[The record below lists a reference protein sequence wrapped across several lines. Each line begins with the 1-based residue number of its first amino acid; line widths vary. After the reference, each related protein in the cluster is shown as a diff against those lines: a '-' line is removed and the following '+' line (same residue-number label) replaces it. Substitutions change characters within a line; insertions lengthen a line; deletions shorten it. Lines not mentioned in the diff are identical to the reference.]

1 MSKKVLPNFLA
12 NFLPNIFGK
21 KVFKTAAEKKAE
33 RCFKNIGCTPPTT
46 NSQED
51 NSQAPFNLSL
61 NSLGT
66 SSSDHY
72 EDCISVSCKDKKDAT
87 TICLDNEVI
96 NSDVLERL
104 KSTLNQK
111 GTKIVKIEFKNLTFD
126 KSIIELLNE
135 LGRNNCVLENLKI
148 LIIDGLTIKGETT
161 ESKGKIITALLIM
174 ILNMKNIEVLDFSG
188 VVLDSKFYLIKP
200 FFGEPTFATGDEYT
214 NTVCY
219 IFHSILL
226 NLKHLQY
233 FNFTNNTID
242 SKEYSKIFEGRR
254 FPYYPLLEKY
264 GKKNTSSILRYED
277 ELSTGIESG
286 KYVINITKLPP
297 VDKSLAP
304 VDKSLD
310 RTIKINASNNK
321 DLQDKLL
328 KNMNNEDVLE
338 KLKDILCSLKGG
350 WKKIPKTNL
359 KAKHK
364 PLKANPKP
372 VKAKPKT
379 LKANPK
385 PLKANPKPV
394 KANHKPVKAKPKPV
408 KANPKPVKANPKPLK
423 ANPKSKT
430 K

>member
-12 NFLPNIFGK
+12 NFLANIF
-21 KVFKTAAEKKAE
+21 KTDAEKKAE
-33 RCFKNIGCTPPTT
+33 KCFNNIGCTPPTT
-46 NSQED
+46 KSQED
-51 NSQAPFNLSL
+51 NSQTPFYLSMS
-61 NSLGT
+61 SLGT
-66 SSSDHY
+66 SISDHSDHY

-87 TICLDNEVI
+87 TICLDNE
-96 NSDVLERL
+96 LERL
-104 KSTLNQK
+104 KSTLKQQ

-126 KSIIELLNE
+126 KSIIELLND
-135 LGRNNCVLENLKI
+135 LGRNKDVLKNLKI

-161 ESKGKIITALLIM
+161 ESKGEIITALLNM
-174 ILNMKNIEVLDFSG
+174 ILKMKNIEVLDFSG
-188 VVLDSKFYLIKP
+188 VVLDSKFYLINPSFDK
-200 FFGEPTFATGDEYT
+200 PTFFESDEYT

-242 SKEYSKIFEGRR
+242 SIEYSKIFRGRR

-264 GKKNTSSILRYED
+264 GKKNTSSILPYKT
-277 ELSTGIESG
+277 ELSTGIESE
-286 KYVINITKLPP
+286 KYVINITELPP
-297 VDKSLAP
+297 VDKPLAP

-359 KAKHK
+359 KAK
-364 PLKANPKP
+364 
-372 VKAKPKT
+372 
-379 LKANPK
+379 PK

-394 KANHKPVKAKPKPV
+394 KA
-408 KANPKPVKANPKPLK
+408 KPVKANPKPLK

>member
-51 NSQAPFNLSL
+51 NSQAPFYLSL

-87 TICLDNEVI
+87 TICLDNKVK

-135 LGRNNCVLENLKI
+135 LGRKNCVLENLKI
-148 LIIDGLTIKGETT
+148 LIIDGLTIEDESSKGE
-161 ESKGKIITALLIM
+161 IITALLIM
-174 ILNMKNIEVLDFSG
+174 ILKMKNIEVLDFSG
-188 VVLDSKFYLIKP
+188 VVLDSKFYLINP
-200 FFGEPTFATGDEYT
+200 FFGEPTFATGDKYT

-242 SKEYSKIFEGRR
+242 SIEYSKIFRGRR

-264 GKKNTSSILRYED
+264 GKENTSSILRYET
-277 ELSTGIESG
+277 ELSTGIESE

-359 KAKHK
+359 KANHKPLKAKHK
-364 PLKANPKP
+364 PLKA
-372 VKAKPKT
+372 
-379 LKANPK
+379 
-385 PLKANPKPV
+385 
-394 KANHKPVKAKPKPV
+394 
-408 KANPKPVKANPKPLK
+408 KPVKANPKPLK